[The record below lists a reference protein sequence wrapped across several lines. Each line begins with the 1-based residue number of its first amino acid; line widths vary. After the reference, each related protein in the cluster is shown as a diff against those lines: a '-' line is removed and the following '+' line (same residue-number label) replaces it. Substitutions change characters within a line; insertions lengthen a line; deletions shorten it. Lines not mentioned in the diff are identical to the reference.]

1 MLTITTSNVKIEPM
15 TDTTSKN
22 KTKSA
27 KPTRFVV
34 LRDRKRVSD
43 LEYSTQE
50 LAGSEYG
57 YWQGLVSKWDPT
69 SRVEIVE
76 KDEKLHRVY

>member
-1 MLTITTSNVKIEPM
+1 M

-22 KTKSA
+22 KTQKTV

-43 LEYSTQE
+43 AEYDTQE
-50 LAGSEYG
+50 NASTEYG
-57 YWQGLVSKWDPT
+57 YWQSLVSRWDPT

-76 KDEKLHRVY
+76 KDNRLHRVY